1 MPPRAVV
8 IAGRKWYLFQ
18 RKENCNCGADMKV
31 EQLSIFLENKVGR
44 LAEITTILAQAGI
57 NIKALSLADT
67 SEFGILRLI
76 VDKSEEA
83 QAALKEKN
91 ITVGRT
97 GVVAV
102 GVPHTPGGLNNI
114 LQTLGKSGVNVEYMY
129 GFPYQNAE
137 AVMIFRFDRTEFAME
152 VLQNN
157 GLRIF
162 TSDDIC
168 KA

>member
-1 MPPRAVV
+1 
-8 IAGRKWYLFQ
+8 
-18 RKENCNCGADMKV
+18 MKV

-44 LAEITTILAQAGI
+44 LAEVTTILAQAGI

-83 QAALKEKN
+83 QAALKAKN

-102 GVPHTPGGLNNI
+102 EVPHTPGGLNQI
-114 LQTLGKSGVNVEYMY
+114 LHILEKRGVNVEYMY
-129 GFPYQNAE
+129 GLTSGDENASIVLKASDQDKALKAIE
-137 AVMIFRFDRTEFAME
+137 A
-152 VLQNN
+152 
-157 GLRIF
+157 
-162 TSDDIC
+162 SDFELFSSDETYYMND
-168 KA
+168 

>member
-1 MPPRAVV
+1 
-8 IAGRKWYLFQ
+8 
-18 RKENCNCGADMKV
+18 MKV

-44 LAEITTILAQAGI
+44 LAEVTTILAQAGI

-102 GVPHTPGGLNNI
+102 EVSHTPGGLDNI
-114 LQTLGKSGVNVEYMY
+114 LQILEKHSINVEYMY
-129 GFPYQNAE
+129 GFPYQSAE
-137 AVMIFRFDRTEFAME
+137 AIIIFRFDRTELAVE
-152 VLQNN
+152 ALQHN
-157 GLRIF
+157 GVRIF
-162 TSDDIC
+162 TSDEIC
-168 KA
+168 MV